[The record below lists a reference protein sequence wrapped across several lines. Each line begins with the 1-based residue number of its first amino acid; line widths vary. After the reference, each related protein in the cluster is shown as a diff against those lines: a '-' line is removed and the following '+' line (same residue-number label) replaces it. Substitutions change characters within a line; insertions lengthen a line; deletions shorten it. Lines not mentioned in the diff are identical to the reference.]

1 MKLKHAVISIAL
13 AAICFAPLRLA
24 QGQVPAGAQRAV
36 FFVDIKGAKQ
46 GQFKAEGVVS
56 GVHKGSIEGIR
67 FSSTVNSPRDL
78 ATGLPSGKR
87 QYSPITFTKLWGPSS
102 PEMIQA
108 CATNEL
114 LTVTFEFVKADRY
127 GKEMVY
133 QTIRLTGATISSVR
147 RYIDVSMANEPPD
160 PRELEDVSFTFQK
173 IDITDANGAAASD
186 DWAVMR

>member
-24 QGQVPAGAQRAV
+24 QGQIPVAAPRAV
-36 FFVDIKGAKQ
+36 FYVDIKGAKQ
-46 GQFKAEGVVS
+46 GQFKAESVVS
-56 GVHKGSIEGIR
+56 GVHKGSIEGVK
-67 FSSTVNSPRDL
+67 FSSMVNSPRDP

-87 QYSPITFTKLWGPSS
+87 QYSPITLTKLWGPSS

-133 QTIRLTGATISSVR
+133 QTIKLTNATISSVR
-147 RYIDVSMANEPPD
+147 RYIGVSAGSEPPD
-160 PRELEDVSFTFQK
+160 PRELEDISFTFQK
-173 IDITDANGAAASD
+173 IDITDANGAAAMD
-186 DWAVMR
+186 DWTAPR